1 MWKFSRKGKR
11 QYYEI
16 TRTEIFKQLETLVK
30 INLRKRFENWLY
42 KKRHFIGIE
51 RTVKLKK

>member
-30 INLRKRFENWLY
+30 INLRKDLKIDY
-42 KKRHFIGIE
+42 IKRHFIGIE